1 MKKALSTFEKAFI
14 GQFVMVVTNMTQ
26 NASVSNDEGLIES
39 AEIPVTMTGFLID
52 ADNDYY
58 YLGNTPD
65 EVLTAIKKEMIN
77 QISLAMDEFDAF
89 AQEANPN
96 GVVN

>member
-1 MKKALSTFEKAFI
+1 MKKLTTFEKAFI

-52 ADNDYY
+52 ADDDYY

-65 EVLTAIKKEMIN
+65 EVLTCIKKGMIN
-77 QISLAMDEFDAF
+77 QISLAMDEFDMF